1 LSNVRELLSIV
12 CLVEKELA
20 QTGYEMDDLERKEY
34 GVLSVIKTDLESL
47 EIDLYHTWM
56 KQLKSRLDKMVIPAI
71 IESQS
76 VPENQ
81 LRERDSGLSNGTY
94 SRLPQNVT
102 KPKFS
107 MDDLIHLFNDVHK
120 SMKAYYLEESIIQQV
135 FQSSLRFIGVTAFN
149 DLLMRYMGIRM
160 IIDN

>member
-1 LSNVRELLSIV
+1 
-12 CLVEKELA
+12 
-20 QTGYEMDDLERKEY
+20 MDDLERKESG

-47 EIDLYHTWM
+47 EINLYHTWM
-56 KQLKSRLDKMVIPAI
+56 KQLKSRLDEMVIPAI

-94 SRLPQNVT
+94 SWLPQNVT

-149 DLLMRYMGIRM
+149 DLLMRYMGVRT